1 MQKRQLTIVAG
12 SIVAALV
19 VGALVYAF
27 YPNNFAPYSSTL
39 GATNT
44 THAASTG
51 DQQLY
56 GGEEQT
62 IAAGQ
67 SNSSA
72 NQNWTA
78 SFQDNKSSAVPR
90 TEPRQPSDA
99 NGY

>member
-1 MQKRQLTIVAG
+1 MQKRQLTIAVG
-12 SIVAALV
+12 LVVAALV
-19 VGALVYAF
+19 VGALIYAF
-27 YPNNFAPYSSTL
+27 YPNSFAPYSSNL
-39 GATNT
+39 GDTNT

-51 DQQLY
+51 DQQLN

-78 SFQDNKSSAVPR
+78 SLQDNKSSAVPR

-99 NGY
+99 SGY